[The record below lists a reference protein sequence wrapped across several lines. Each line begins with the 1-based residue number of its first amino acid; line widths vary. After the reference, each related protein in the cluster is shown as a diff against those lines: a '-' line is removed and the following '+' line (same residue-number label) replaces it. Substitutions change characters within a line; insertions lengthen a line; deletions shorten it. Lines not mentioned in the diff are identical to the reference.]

1 MVTAHRA
8 CAALPD
14 ARPPHGSS
22 PLTRLP
28 GVPPPAPAAGAPPAA
43 GAAAEAVA
51 PAKQQGQISV
61 DRTQDLYWQ
70 TFPQDF
76 DRVLVSRDQTASG
89 RREYKLSLIHI

>member
-1 MVTAHRA
+1 M
-8 CAALPD
+8 
-14 ARPPHGSS
+14 
-22 PLTRLP
+22 
-28 GVPPPAPAAGAPPAA
+28 
-43 GAAAEAVA
+43 A

-89 RREYKLSLIHI
+89 RREYKRVAKSRMPVVFEKLKPGTSWRGSC